1 MEQKQEMH
9 DVVEMLL
16 NRMKDYPED
25 FYGVDPGRDFVH
37 NKWIEALNT
46 ARQVMT
52 EEEKLVVEAELQTA
66 KRAVYMG
73 AALKTIMSEDVPM
86 EEVDTH
92 ARLKQILNATNI
104 TNTNII
110 QTTATQR
117 AIEAQIQRDAMMRNA
132 YAQSY
137 PISGSALG

>member
-1 MEQKQEMH
+1 MTEMH

-16 NRMKDYPED
+16 NRIKDYPED

-73 AALKTIMSEDVPM
+73 AALKTMLGSDEPEQVNESMIMKTQGRYS
-86 EEVDTH
+86 
-92 ARLKQILNATNI
+92 TNI
-104 TNTNII
+104 TTANTI
-110 QTTATQR
+110 QSTATQR
-117 AIEAQIQRDAMMRNA
+117 AIEAQMQRDMMMNA